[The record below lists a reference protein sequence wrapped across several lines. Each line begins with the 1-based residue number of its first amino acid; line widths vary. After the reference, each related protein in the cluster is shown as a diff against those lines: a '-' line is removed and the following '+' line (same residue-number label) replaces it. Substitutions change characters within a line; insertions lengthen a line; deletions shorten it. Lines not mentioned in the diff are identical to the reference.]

1 MLTRSIE
8 SLRLCTLLDLFNPS
22 FYYFFFWIFF
32 TKRKKI
38 KLFFYYLCIKKTN
51 NKFLFFA
58 FLCSAN
64 VTLDFSCLH
73 PSIGFIIMKVLWT
86 ALSQLI
92 PFDSNHI
99 NNVRFFLW
107 LLFLHC
113 NVSIESCLWNAPHSV
128 RSLPTLIYLLLLLL
142 FSLRFRFLKNY
153 YYYHFFS
160 TPLIFSFFRV
170 FVGQLPAQNRWD
182 QQPKFEIIGCKKL
195 TKYSSWN

>member
-22 FYYFFFWIFF
+22 FYSFFFFEFF
-32 TKRKKI
+32 LQNEKKI

-73 PSIGFIIMKVLWT
+73 PSFGFIIMKVLWT

-128 RSLPTLIYLLLLLL
+128 RSLPTLIYLLLLL

-160 TPLIFSFFRV
+160 TPLIFFIFSGIRRPV
-170 FVGQLPAQNRWD
+170 ARTEPMRSTA
-182 QQPKFEIIGCKKL
+182 EIRDYWL
-195 TKYSSWN
+195 